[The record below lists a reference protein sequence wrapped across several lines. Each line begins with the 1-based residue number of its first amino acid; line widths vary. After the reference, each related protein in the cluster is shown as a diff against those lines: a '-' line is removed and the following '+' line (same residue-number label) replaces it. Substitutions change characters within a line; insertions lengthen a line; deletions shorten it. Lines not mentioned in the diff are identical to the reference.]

1 MTPERLRHR
10 SGATAAPTIL
20 PAGRTCHAAERRSAA
35 VTPEVWKLPAVA
47 PARARLPVGPCVVDL
62 ERDALFDARGEPV
75 PLRPQAWGVLRCL
88 AERRGCV
95 VGKQALMDAVWRD
108 VIVTDDSLV
117 QAVADIRRALGRTAR
132 QWLRTVPGRGY
143 VLIAEPEPEPAL
155 AVGPA
160 AELPAGPDAA
170 RTLGERLRARA
181 AARFVGREAELAQL
195 RAAVGRAAPAH
206 ALSFVHGPGGIGK
219 STLLE
224 RLRLLSDPGV
234 HVVSVNGAEL
244 LPTPQGVLDG
254 VGAALGLGD
263 RAITA
268 EALAAAWS
276 ARGRSVL
283 LLDTFEA
290 LAPVQG
296 WLRDRWLPGLP
307 AGVSIVLAGRHAPDS
322 RWCAH
327 PLWGGAMRIVPL
339 GMLGAEACAR
349 LIERHGVPAALCDD
363 LARRAHGLPLAA
375 VLLASEACRTGRPPE
390 ALGEELVQAL
400 TRRCL
405 DQAPSADHRE
415 ALLACALARRADR
428 ALIAHLFDRD
438 RAESL
443 FDWLAAQGYVSGS
456 REGLRLHDLMREAV
470 LADTGWCDRERFR
483 TLRRTVIRF
492 LAGRVRPGRD
502 ASEATLDLFYA
513 RRLTPGFRRF
523 HDVDGLARVCTGIGS
538 RADLPAVLSFATR
551 HLPESEYA
559 SFRQWAAHPA
569 ADLIVVRER
578 DGGLC
583 GVAIL
588 LRTGALGDAEIDA
601 DPVIASVRAALGPR
615 WREPAA
621 GTHSILARHWF
632 AVGDPSAP
640 SPGLTALMAYANPLF
655 ADPALRLFVLW
666 SQIPP
671 YLEPMFPELGFG
683 ALPGCDRELS
693 GRRYRM
699 IVRDWQAE
707 PWGAWVRRIVTPEA
721 SGPQAV

>member
-1 MTPERLRHR
+1 
-10 SGATAAPTIL
+10 
-20 PAGRTCHAAERRSAA
+20 
-35 VTPEVWKLPAVA
+35 
-47 PARARLPVGPCVVDL
+47 
-62 ERDALFDARGEPV
+62 
-75 PLRPQAWGVLRCL
+75 
-88 AERRGCV
+88 
-95 VGKQALMDAVWRD
+95 MDAVWRD

-117 QAVADIRRALGRTAR
+117 QAVADIRRALGQGAR

-143 VLIAEPEPEPAL
+143 VLIAGPEPA
-155 AVGPA
+155 VGTAAEPPDEPA
-160 AELPAGPDAA
+160 AEPPDEPLPVPDPA
-170 RTLGERLRARA
+170 RTLGDRLRARA
-181 AARFVGREAELAQL
+181 AARFVGREAELGLL
-195 RAAVGRAAPAH
+195 RAAVGRGAPAH
-206 ALSFVHGPGGIGK
+206 ALCFVHGPGGIGK
-219 STLLE
+219 SSLLE

-234 HVVSVNGAEL
+234 DVVSVNGAEL
-244 LPTPQGVLDG
+244 LPSPQGVLDG
-254 VGAALGLGD
+254 IGAALGLGD

-268 EALAAAWS
+268 DALAAAWS

-296 WLRDRWLPGLP
+296 WLRDSWLPGLP
-307 AGVSIVLAGRHAPDS
+307 AEVSVVLAGRHAPDS

-327 PLWGGAMRIVPL
+327 PLWGGAMRVVPL
-339 GMLGAEACAR
+339 GMLGADACAR
-349 LIERHGVPAALCDD
+349 LIERHGAPAALCDD
-363 LARRAHGLPLAA
+363 LARRARGLPLAA
-375 VLLASEACRTGRPPE
+375 VLLASEACRTGRLPE
-390 ALGEELVQAL
+390 ALGEELVRAL

-405 DQAPSADHRE
+405 DQAPSAAHRE

-470 LADTGWCDRERFR
+470 LADTDWCDRERFR
-483 TLRRTVIRF
+483 TLRRTVIRC

-502 ASEATLDLFYA
+502 AWEATLDLFYA

-523 HDVDGLARVCTGIGS
+523 HDVDGLARVCTGIGT
-538 RADLPAVLSFATR
+538 RTDLPAVLAFASR
-551 HLPESEYA
+551 HLPESEHA
-559 SFRQWAAHPA
+559 SFRRWAAHPA
-569 ADLIVVRER
+569 ADLVIVRER

-583 GVAIL
+583 GVAVL
-588 LRTGALGDAEIDA
+588 LHTHALGDAEIDA
-601 DPVIASVRAALGPR
+601 DPVVASVRAALGPR
-615 WREPAA
+615 WREPTA

-683 ALPGCDRELS
+683 SLPGCDRELS
-693 GRRYRM
+693 GRPYRM

-707 PWGAWVRRIVTPEA
+707 PWGAWVRRAVTPEA
-721 SGPQAV
+721 GGPQPA